1 MLETTAKHR
10 PYHKLILDL
19 VLIILIAVLYRK
31 QVISLHFHEVT
42 GLVLFGLF
50 ATHMLFNRKWIV
62 GVTHRLTNEKLP
74 VKTRIGWAVDA
85 LLAVSWTLTI
95 VSGVLISKTLGLS
108 LSVPGPWQVVHYT
121 TAALGLALVGIHVG
135 LHLSYL
141 RSIFHPVLPHL
152 GRAAKPV
159 AAVCAAVIV
168 IGGAYSAATTNYLR
182 WLTMPFSASEQGAHG
197 THGDFAVGG
206 APEGQF
212 PEGDAPESQFAQ
224 GDAVKGQQHGGVGS
238 DFASARDGNRVRR
251 GAGTHSAGQR
261 AGQGNTGVLSTIL
274 SFGSIAGLFAV
285 LTALIEQFVC
295 CRKKHLPEL
304 PSPCSIGQL

>member
-1 MLETTAKHR
+1 MSDTTGKR
-10 PYHKLILDL
+10 KPYHKLILDL
-19 VLIILIAVLYRK
+19 VLIVLVALLYRK
-31 QVISLHFHEVT
+31 QAISLHFHEVA

-50 ATHMLFNRKWIV
+50 AIHMLFNRKWIV
-62 GVTHRLTNEKLP
+62 GVTRRLTDEKLP

-95 VSGVLISKTLGLS
+95 VSGVLMSKTLGLS

-141 RSIFHPVLPHL
+141 RGIFHPVLSHL

-168 IGGAYSAATTNYLR
+168 IGGLYSVATTNYLR
-182 WLTMPFSASEQGAHG
+182 WLTMPFSASEQGAQG
-197 THGDFAVGG
+197 ARGDFAVGG
-206 APEGQF
+206 APDGQF
-212 PEGDAPESQFAQ
+212 PQ
-224 GDAVKGQQHGGVGS
+224 GDAAEGPRHGGKRGARG
-238 DFASARDGNRVRR
+238 DFAPAGDGN
-251 GAGTHSAGQR
+251 GARNG
-261 AGQGNTGVLSTIL
+261 AGQGGAGVLPTIL

-285 LTALIEQFVC
+285 LTGIIEQLVR

-304 PSPCSIGQL
+304 PSPDSIDQL

>member
-1 MLETTAKHR
+1 MSDTTGKR
-10 PYHKLILDL
+10 KPYHKLILDL
-19 VLIILIAVLYRK
+19 VLIVLVALLYRK
-31 QVISLHFHEVT
+31 QAISLHFHEVA

-50 ATHMLFNRKWIV
+50 AIHMLFNRKWIV
-62 GVTHRLTNEKLP
+62 GVTRRLTDEKLP

-95 VSGVLISKTLGLS
+95 VSGVLMSKTLGLS

-141 RSIFHPVLPHL
+141 RGIFHPVLSHL

-168 IGGAYSAATTNYLR
+168 IGGSYSVATTNYLR
-182 WLTMPFSASEQGAHG
+182 WLTMPFSASEQGAQG
-197 THGDFAVGG
+197 ARGDFAVGG
-206 APEGQF
+206 APDGQF
-212 PEGDAPESQFAQ
+212 PQ
-224 GDAVKGQQHGGVGS
+224 GDAAEGPRHGGKRGARR
-238 DFASARDGNRVRR
+238 DFAPAGDGN
-251 GAGTHSAGQR
+251 GARNG
-261 AGQGNTGVLSTIL
+261 AGQGGTGVLPTIL

-285 LTALIEQFVC
+285 LTGIIEQLVR

-304 PSPCSIGQL
+304 PSPDSIDQL